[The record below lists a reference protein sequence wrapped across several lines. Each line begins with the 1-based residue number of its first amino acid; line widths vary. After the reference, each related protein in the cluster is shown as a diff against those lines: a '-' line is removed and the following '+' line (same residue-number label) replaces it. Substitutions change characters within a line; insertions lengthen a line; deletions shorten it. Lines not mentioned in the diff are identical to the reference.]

1 MLSTALNCKNSRP
14 IGITPGDP
22 AGVGP
27 DVLLD
32 YAKKNG
38 SSQII
43 AYADPQ
49 LLETRAK
56 LLGYSIKIEEILDL
70 KNPQQLKDN
79 TLFVHPVN
87 LESTVQPGVPNQK
100 NSAYVLKCLDNAISH
115 ALNGKIRAVVTG
127 PVNKMLVNKSGI
139 NFTGHTE
146 YIAAKL
152 NIKNPVMML
161 AQGELRVVIMTTHI
175 PLTLVPK
182 LITKERVET
191 VIKITEKEL
200 RNKFKIQT
208 PRIAICGLNPHA
220 GEDGHVGTEEIFI
233 IEPVIARMKALG
245 FKLDGPIPAD
255 TVFAFENY
263 KKYDVVIAMY
273 HDQGLAPFKALA
285 FGEAVNITLGLPI
298 VRTSVDH
305 GTAFDKAATG
315 MARSTSLEAAIK
327 TAAQISQNLK

>member
-1 MLSTALNCKNSRP
+1 MNCKNSRP

-32 YAKKNG
+32 YVKRNRSA
-38 SSQII
+38 QII
-43 AYADPQ
+43 AYADPE

-56 LLGYSIKIEEILDL
+56 LLGYPVKIKEILDP
-70 KNPQQLKDN
+70 KNFQQSKDD

-87 LESTVQPGVPNQK
+87 LESIVQPGVPNLK
-100 NSAYVLKCLDNAISH
+100 NSAYVLRCLDNAISH
-115 ALNGKIRAVVTG
+115 ALKGEIRAVVTG
-127 PVNKMLVNKSGI
+127 PINKMLVNKSGI

-161 AQGELRVVIMTTHI
+161 AQGALRVVIMTTHI
-175 PLTLVPK
+175 PLTSVPK
-182 LITKERVET
+182 LITKERVEK
-191 VIKITEKEL
+191 VIRITAKEL

-208 PRIAICGLNPHA
+208 PKIAICGLNPHA
-220 GEDGHVGTEEIFI
+220 GEDGHVGTEESFI
-233 IEPVIARMKALG
+233 IEPVIKKMKALG
-245 FKLDGPIPAD
+245 FKLEGPIPAD
-255 TVFAFENY
+255 TIFALDNH

-315 MARSTSLEAAIK
+315 MARSSSLEAAIK
-327 TAAQISQNLK
+327 TAAQISQT

>member
-1 MLSTALNCKNSRP
+1 MNCKNNRP

-32 YAKKNG
+32 YASRNG
-38 SSQII
+38 SAQIV
-43 AYADPQ
+43 AYADPE
-49 LLETRAK
+49 LLQTRSK
-56 LLGYSIKIEEILDL
+56 LLGYPIKIEEIRDP
-70 KNPQQLKDN
+70 KNLQQSKND

-87 LESTVQPGVPNQK
+87 LESTARPGVPNPK
-100 NSAYVLKCLDNAISH
+100 NSAYVLRCLDNAISH
-115 ALNGKIRAVVTG
+115 ALKGEIRAVVTG
-127 PVNKMLVNKSGI
+127 PINKMLVNKSGI

-152 NIKNPVMML
+152 NIKDPVMML
-161 AQGELRVVIMTTHI
+161 AQGELKVVIMTTHI
-175 PLTLVPK
+175 PLASVPK
-182 LITKERVET
+182 FITKERLET
-191 VIKITEKEL
+191 VIRITEKEL
-200 RNKFKIQT
+200 RNKFKIKT

-220 GEDGHVGTEEIFI
+220 GEDGHVGTEESSVIK
-233 IEPVIARMKALG
+233 PVIDQMKVLG
-245 FKLDGPIPAD
+245 FKIDGPIPAD
-255 TVFAFENY
+255 TVFALENY

-327 TAAQISQNLK
+327 TAAQISQN